1 MKENIFFCGLL
12 CIWGIIYICI
22 AIYIWFSKKAI
33 AFRGSKK
40 FIEVTD
46 IRKYNYAMSKL
57 YVVTGIVWILFGL
70 FLLTGHSKW
79 ISVVGVVMVNIVF
92 SVVDSLAIEKKY
104 KK

>member
-1 MKENIFFCGLL
+1 MKENIFFFGML

-33 AFRGSKK
+33 AFWESKK

-46 IRKYNYAMSKL
+46 IRKYNHAMSKL
-57 YVVTGIVWILFGL
+57 YAVTGILWILFGL
-70 FLLTGHSKW
+70 FLLAGHSKW

-92 SVVDSLAIEKKY
+92 IVVYSLKIEKKY

>member
-1 MKENIFFCGLL
+1 MMGML
-12 CIWGIIYICI
+12 CIWGVIYICI

-40 FIEVTD
+40 FIEVTEYKKIQPCD
-46 IRKYNYAMSKL
+46 VQTLCGNWRCMDS
-57 YVVTGIVWILFGL
+57 VWT
-70 FLLTGHSKW
+70 FLLAGHSKW

-92 SVVDSLAIEKKY
+92 IVVYLLAIEKKY